1 MLEIA
6 ENVVLVLA
14 KIQRFLGGNGHALN
28 SLERSRYIFLLHFLL
43 ERSPSRYGLIIL
55 AIM

>member
-14 KIQRFLGGNGHALN
+14 KIQRFLGGNGHAPN
-28 SLERSRYIFLLHFLL
+28 SLERSRYNTRF
-43 ERSPSRYGLIIL
+43 SL
-55 AIM
+55 AFFT